1 MSGENMGCRDPKNG
15 PAVDPREAQVRM
27 LAAIR
32 EIKSNPERFAR
43 LRDELKGKTSDD
55 ERAAVLVDFIT
66 RHDDLMRGL
75 PSGDPAVAATIT
87 TVTVTTIFIFTPSA
101 Y

>member
-1 MSGENMGCRDPKNG
+1 MGVTCAKDGNGNMG
-15 PAVDPREAQVRM
+15 DPRELQARM
-27 LAAIR
+27 LEAIR
-32 EIKSNPERFAR
+32 EIKSNPERFAQ
-43 LRDELKGKTSDD
+43 LRDELKGKTTDD
-55 ERAAVLVDFIT
+55 ERAEVLVDFIT

-75 PSGDPAVAATIT
+75 PSGDPTVAATVT